1 MSIKPRWSKEAN
13 DDAERLINSNA
24 YTLDVGGKTMRY
36 MTKDFVI
43 TQYMMTKNNAGLKDI
58 NKVRPKY
65 VV

>member
-1 MSIKPRWSKEAN
+1 
-13 DDAERLINSNA
+13 
-24 YTLDVGGKTMRY
+24 MRY

-43 TQYMMTKNNAGLKDI
+43 TQYMMTKNNANLKDI